1 MKTQKFRTQVMDD
14 EFSNE
19 EIRQAIREVFEKY
32 FDKTSEEEAEK
43 GGYMSLSPKTGRIMS
58 TIWYNLKDFKF
69 GFKTENGDRFKTTTR
84 LRLSFVYGHSYNGR
98 YRMRIEDKS
107 ALTCLAVILNAM
119 DNEETSHE

>member
-1 MKTQKFRTQVMDD
+1 MDD

-32 FDKTSEEEAEK
+32 FDKTSGEEDEK
-43 GGYMSLSPKTGRIMS
+43 GGYMSLSPKTGVIMS
-58 TIWYNLKDFKF
+58 TIWYNLKEFKF

-84 LRLSFVYGHSYNGR
+84 LQLSFIHGGSHNPANR
-98 YRMRIEDKS
+98 LCLMRIDDKS